1 MLKDCARIDIGYICS
16 TVLHVVPTL
25 FCFIEQ
31 SDTTERTF
39 IIPTLNYVTE
49 IFPSFCKMVF
59 VPSNR
64 THGIFYPI
72 YFLNSFFFTVFI
84 YLFLICF
91 YLPFSFFLCSFFFF
105 AFFLC
110 ISFLVF
116 FFEFLSL
123 FYAMSFMSLDFLL
136 PL

>member
-72 YFLNSFFFTVFI
+72 YFLNSFFYCFHLSFLNMFLFAIFI
-84 YLFLICF
+84 FSLFL
-91 YLPFSFFLCSFFFF
+91 FFF

-116 FFEFLSL
+116 FFEFISL

>member
-1 MLKDCARIDIGYICS
+1 MLKDCARIDFGYICS
-16 TVLHVVPTL
+16 TVLHVAPTL

-31 SDTTERTF
+31 SDTIERTF

-84 YLFLICF
+84 YSFLICL
-91 YLPFSFFLCSFFFF
+91 YLSFSFFFLCSFFT
-105 AFFLC
+105 FFLC
-110 ISFLVF
+110 ISFFVSF
-116 FFEFLSL
+116 FYLLSL
-123 FYAMSFMSLDFLL
+123 FYDMSFMSLDFLL